1 MRTRT
6 KTASSM
12 AGAALLVGG
21 MMQPAFS
28 EEEVVMKNRG
38 DMRWEKMLPEL
49 GTDSPL
55 YAILRVDPVS
65 KATTLMIK
73 FPVAIHI
80 PRHTHEKSE
89 THIILGGAHIFE
101 HGGKHYD
108 VKEHG
113 YIYMPG
119 KFEHEAW
126 VPAGSEAV
134 IILEDGWKVDWLE
147 SGPTVKDVGKATPG
161 R

>member
-134 IILEDGWKVDWLE
+134 IILEDGRKVDWLE